1 MRETGNFHTPL
12 NIIFRKHTMTY
23 SFDTELAQKLGVN
36 EAILLQNIVFWLL
49 KNKANGSNYYDGR
62 YWTYNSHKAFKE
74 LFPFWTENQIRRIL
88 ESLFE
93 KGVIL
98 KGDYNSSPY
107 DKTKWYALSDKYAY
121 LIGLNSQ
128 SDMANLPDGD
138 DEKAGCLIGTDSKLT
153 DIKPDSKQQIV
164 NTDMQNTLHK
174 GSFSFSLSKDTQKEQ
189 LPYKEIIDYLNLKL
203 GSKYKHDSQETRKHI
218 RARFN
223 QGFTLDDFYTVIDK
237 KVLLW
242 GKDIKMQAYLRPETL
257 FGTKFESYL
266 NEVVSQG
273 KILQAQGVLSDAG
286 AKTMEVAQEWIND

>member
-1 MRETGNFHTPL
+1 
-12 NIIFRKHTMTY
+12 MTY

-138 DEKAGCLIGTDSKLT
+138 DENAGCLIGTD
-153 DIKPDSKQQIV
+153 IKPDNKQQIV
-164 NTDMQNTLHK
+164 NTDSKAQNKFAPPTPEEIASFIKDRNLDVNLESFYLHYESNGWMVGK
-174 GSFSFSLSKDTQKEQ
+174 VKMKSWKHTV
-189 LPYKEIIDYLNLKL
+189 LKW
-203 GSKYKHDSQETRKHI
+203 HNT
-218 RARFN
+218 N
-223 QGFTLDDFYTVIDK
+223 QNRR
-237 KVLLW
+237 
-242 GKDIKMQAYLRPETL
+242 IK
-257 FGTKFESYL
+257 
-266 NEVVSQG
+266 
-273 KILQAQGVLSDAG
+273 
-286 AKTMEVAQEWIND
+286 

>member
-49 KNKANGSNYYDGR
+49 KNKANNSNYYDGR

-138 DEKAGCLIGTDSKLT
+138 DENARCLIGTDSKLT

-164 NTDMQNTLHK
+164 NTDMQSTSPK
-174 GSFSFSLSKDTQKEQ
+174 GSFSFSLSKDTHYDNLSAE
-189 LPYKEIIDYLNLKL
+189 YKACLKAEIEAL
-203 GSKYKHDSQETRKHI
+203 GLSLSHDDFVAALQSKSSYKYKNFVLAYKNWAKKD
-218 RARFN
+218 FN
-223 QGFTLDDFYTVIDK
+223 KPKSGVSDRNNLNAKFA
-237 KVLLW
+237 
-242 GKDIKMQAYLRPETL
+242 GMQD
-257 FGTKFESYL
+257 G
-266 NEVVSQG
+266 EV
-273 KILQAQGVLSDAG
+273 
-286 AKTMEVAQEWIND
+286 EF